1 MLQQSRAGYS
11 SAVKQWTADE
21 DELIRKGE
29 RPPNRSA
36 KAARNRHKRKFGER
50 ASVHASV
57 HAATPVSVRTAAPA
71 ASPATRV
78 NSQPRR
84 AGRQLAATLAASTPA
99 TVTDAPTQ
107 NEQELMQVEDS
118 SRSLGDSASDSSSGL
133 DSDDGRPSSL
143 PPPDSD
149 GVPHVSAQAAAFEDS
164 RQQRAR
170 GREGV
175 RQQRETEQRAAEQH
189 VAGQHA
195 AERVAER
202 MARDTEM
209 PGINLLGQNNDMED
223 FEQGGGTSGN
233 DAPPCYRSLSAALTL
248 RGSDQ
253 EDDDDDDVS
262 MMAGSEATN
271 HEEDPGYASDRY
283 GADTEDMEE

>member
-1 MLQQSRAGYS
+1 MPP
-11 SAVKQWTADE
+11 WTAEEYDIIIE
-21 DELIRKGE
+21 GKRRKLKWSQIIKGLPD
-29 RPPNRSA
+29 RTV
-36 KAARNRHKRKFGER
+36 KAARNYYSRKSRKLGEQ
-50 ASVHASV
+50 ASAST
-57 HAATPVSVRTAAPA
+57 ATPVSARAAAPA
-71 ASPATRV
+71 ASSATRV
-78 NSQPRR
+78 NGQQRR
-84 AGRQLAATLAASTPA
+84 APVAATPTGRRTAARLAA
-99 TVTDAPTQ
+99 V
-107 NEQELMQVEDS
+107 
-118 SRSLGDSASDSSSGL
+118 SDS
-133 DSDDGRPSSL
+133 DSDDGGGPSL
-143 PPPDSD
+143 PPPISK
-149 GVPHVSAQAAAFEDS
+149 GGPHVSAQAAAFEDS

-202 MARDTEM
+202 MARDTET

-271 HEEDPGYASDRY
+271 HEEDPGYASDLY